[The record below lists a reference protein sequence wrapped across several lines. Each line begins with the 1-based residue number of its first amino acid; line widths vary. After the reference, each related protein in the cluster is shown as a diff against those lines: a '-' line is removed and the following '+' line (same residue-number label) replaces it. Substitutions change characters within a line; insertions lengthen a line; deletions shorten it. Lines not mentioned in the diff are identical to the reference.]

1 MTDRFSRI
9 LPVALM
15 VLPGPDGTM
24 TFVHQLKGPYA
35 GNWLL
40 PGGGIDPGESAGAA
54 AIRETAEET
63 GCRVAACSPFAVYEF
78 TGTWAHGSYHLMLFG
93 FLADRP
99 YRVPTGFDG
108 HNVGAVRQVRIGE
121 LPLHSTDLQILTDA
135 GVASYRDTEIARAL
149 SVDGISMTAHRVD
162 RSISVP
168 GGSASAT
175 VPARNRTPTFP

>member
-15 VLPGPDGTM
+15 VLPGPDGTV

-40 PGGGIDPGESAGAA
+40 PGGGVEPGESLAA
-54 AIRETAEET
+54 AAVRETAEET
-63 GCRVAACSPFAVYEF
+63 GCHVSACSPFAVYEF
-78 TGTWAHGSYHLMLFG
+78 TGTWEQGPYHLLLFG

-99 YRVPTGFDG
+99 YRVREGFEG
-108 HNVGAVRQVRIGE
+108 HNVGAVRQARIGE

-135 GVASYRDTEIARAL
+135 GLASYGDPEIARAL
-149 SVDGISMTAHRVD
+149 SADGISMTAHRV
-162 RSISVP
+162 SGPTHAP
-168 GGSASAT
+168 GAPASAGLG
-175 VPARNRTPTFP
+175 VR